1 MRGSVPSNLLSQ
13 VQAARDGAEAE
24 TRAVLEA
31 LIETY
36 WHPAFLFIR
45 QRGYGAEEA
54 QDLTQAFFTEFLE
67 KRLILRV
74 DPQKGGI
81 RTFLKAALR
90 NFLSHDR
97 ERRFAKKRGGM
108 AFTNSLELG
117 AGEERYGLCLADRQT
132 PEDTFECRWAG
143 RVLDGAIERLRQ
155 ESRDAPRDNHF
166 ESLRCYLTG
175 KEPVI
180 PYREMAKQIGISE
193 GAVRVAVHRQR
204 KRCGRCLRAEL
215 ADRVPDAADIDGEL
229 RHLLTCLRDN
239 SST

>member
-1 MRGSVPSNLLSQ
+1 MLQQPVDFGNS
-13 VQAARDGAEAE
+13 A
-24 TRAVLEA
+24 
-31 LIETY
+31 
-36 WHPAFLFIR
+36 AFLFIR

-54 QDLTQAFFTEFLE
+54 QDLTQAFFTEFVE
-67 KRLILRV
+67 KKLILRI

-81 RTFLKAALR
+81 RSFLRASLR
-90 NFLSHDR
+90 NFLSHER
-97 ERRFAKKRGGM
+97 ERRFAIKRRGG
-108 AFTNSLELG
+108 AFTNSLDQG
-117 AGEERYGLCLADRQT
+117 GGEERYGPRLADRET
-132 PEDTFECRWAG
+132 PEDAFECRWAG
-143 RVLDGAIERLRQ
+143 RVFDGAIERLRR
-155 ESRDAPRDNHF
+155 ESLDAPRDNHF

-193 GAVRVAVHRQR
+193 GAVRVAVHRLR